1 MAVGPAAIIS
11 FPFGSVGGLPVRKS
25 VLASASIGA
34 LALATGAQAAD
45 LGARPLTKAPPAPL
59 PPSWTWTGFYVGGN
73 IGGAEAHS
81 SITNDPATS
90 NPWLVGDTS
99 ANRGG
104 VIGGLQAGF
113 NYQMANVVAGVEAD
127 IDWASL
133 NSSVAALSGAGPGRD
148 TYNTKIDTVAT
159 VRGRLGL
166 AFDRLLLYGT
176 GGWAFAKVKD
186 QLVDTVFPF
195 TATPS
200 SSVNGWTAGG
210 GIEYAF
216 ADHWT
221 AKAEYLHVG
230 FPDRTAFSS
239 LPGLGYAFTF
249 KDSLDIGRVGINYKF

>member
-1 MAVGPAAIIS
+1 MAVRPAAIIS
-11 FPFGSVGGLPVRKS
+11 FPFGSRGAAVRKS
-25 VLASASIGA
+25 LLTSASIGA

-59 PPSWTWTGFYVGGN
+59 PAPWTWTGFYVGGN

-90 NPWLVGDTS
+90 FPWLVGDTS

-113 NYQMANVVAGVEAD
+113 NYQITNVVAGVEAD

-133 NSSVAALSGAGPGRD
+133 NSSVVAPSRAVGGD

-159 VRGRLGL
+159 VRGRLGI

-221 AKAEYLHVG
+221 AKAEYLRIG
-230 FPDRTAFSS
+230 LPDRTAIASFAIT
-239 LPGLGYAFTF
+239 GYAFKF